1 MLKKT
6 VQCQAYLKHGNHN
19 IYCSFSPS
27 QIPRK
32 TWSNTSCA
40 LSHWLLNCNLPSG
53 HSSPLKLLWK
63 KLSLTCNGLFAC
75 PTLQPHRMQLT
86 RLLCPWDFPGKNTRA
101 GSHFLLQGIFPTQG
115 SNLGFLHCRRAAV
128 SHQGSHAIG
137 SLSVNSYLSSY

>member
-1 MLKKT
+1 MLKKA
-6 VQCQAYLKHGNHN
+6 VQCQAYLKHGNRN

-40 LSHWLLNCNLPSG
+40 LSHWLLNWNLPSG

-63 KLSLTCNGLFAC
+63 KLSLKLSS
-75 PTLQPHRMQLT
+75 TLYWTLYVSNSLRPHRMQPT

-128 SHQGSHAIG
+128 SHQGSRVIG
-137 SLSVNSYLSSY
+137 SLSG